1 MGLRRRAPACGA
13 PSKQAP
19 PCERLSFGAARLGV
33 GPDRPAGKR
42 HMLCAAAPRT
52 KGGCARAPRSRRVR
66 VLRGSTVVGVPA
78 HGGACPP
85 RAWL

>member
-42 HMLCAAAPRT
+42 HMLCAAAPR
-52 KGGCARAPRSRRVR
+52 SRRVR